1 MSLDLASIQGLKII
15 SANSSLK
22 NLSIRFENEI
32 GLSLDAIA
40 DEDELILRLSLVDA
54 QELALDS
61 DAVCSVD
68 WQWIYGSTITSVQA
82 SSSVIRLQLSG
93 VGPLTISVNLWQGS
107 PFLSFQP
114 YKAPVAR

>member
-1 MSLDLASIQGLKII
+1 MSLDLASIQGLKIV

-22 NLSIRFENEI
+22 NLSIRLENEI

-40 DEDELILRLSLVDA
+40 DEDEIMVRLSVVKA
-54 QELALDS
+54 EELASDS

-68 WQWIYGSTITSVQA
+68 WNWIYGSTVTSVKA
-82 SSSVIRLQLSG
+82 SSSVVRLQLSE

-114 YKAPVAR
+114 FRAPVAR

>member
-1 MSLDLASIQGLKII
+1 MSLDLASIQGLKIV

-22 NLSIRFENEI
+22 NLSIRLENEI

-40 DEDELILRLSLVDA
+40 DEDEILVRLSVVNA
-54 QELALDS
+54 QDLALDS

-68 WQWIYGSTITSVQA
+68 WAWIYGSTVTSVKA
-82 SSSVIRLQLSG
+82 SSAVVRLQLSE
-93 VGPLTISVNLWQGS
+93 VGPLTVSVNLWQGS

-114 YKAPVAR
+114 FKAPVAR

>member
-22 NLSIRFENEI
+22 NFSIRFENEV
-32 GLSLDAIA
+32 GLSFDAIA
-40 DEDELILRLSLVDA
+40 DEGDIMVQLRAVNAGELP
-54 QELALDS
+54 LDS

-68 WQWIYGSTITSVQA
+68 WSWIYGSTVSSIKA
-82 SSSVIRLQLSG
+82 SSTIVQMQLSN
-93 VGPLTISVNLWQGS
+93 VGPLSVSVNLWQGS

-114 YKAPVAR
+114 FKAPVAR

>member
-1 MSLDLASIQGLKII
+1 MSLGLASIQGLKII

-22 NLSIRFENEI
+22 NLSVRLENEI

-40 DEDELILRLSLVDA
+40 DEDEIMVQLSVIKA
-54 QELALDS
+54 QDLAVDS

-68 WQWIYGSTITSVQA
+68 WGWICGSTITSVKA
-82 SSSVIRLQLSG
+82 SSTIVRLQLSE
-93 VGPLTISVNLWQGS
+93 VGPLTVSVNLWQGS

-114 YKAPVAR
+114 FKVPVAR